1 LETPGSQP
9 TITSS
14 VMEQPEELA
23 RAISAP
29 MLFFYVL
36 GDVLGSGIYALIGVM
51 AAQVGGAFWTSFV
64 IGVVAAMLTGFAYAE
79 LITKYPHAAGAAMY
93 TSRAFDNRFF
103 TFLVAFC
110 MVAASLAAAG
120 ALALAFGGYFL
131 ELLVSIVS
139 LPLLLTALV
148 FILVLAFIN
157 YRGISESVRLNL
169 AMSVT
174 EISGLALVLVVG
186 VVVLFAGEAD
196 FGRPFEFNEGGNPA
210 LLALA
215 GATLAFFAMTGFE
228 NAANVA
234 EEVHNPSRVY
244 PLALL
249 GGMASAG
256 IIYLIIAFIASMVA
270 PTGRIAGS
278 DVALLEVVRQGMP
291 AFPGWLFAIIACI
304 AVTNTCLVAL
314 ITNSRIMYGMAR
326 EGVVPRIFARTH
338 QSRRTPWVAIVFT
351 TAIALIM
358 IVGVGE
364 QGVNT
369 LASATVAFLL
379 AVFTLVCL
387 CALVLRRDSVSQ
399 EHYTAPTAIL
409 GIGVVVNVALLLYV
423 LITDLQDLIAGDIG
437 FRESVLVVC
446 VLMLLIGVGL
456 YFVNNLAQ
464 RRLDPSQTS
473 GGRDGQ
479 G

>member
-1 LETPGSQP
+1 
-9 TITSS
+9 
-14 VMEQPEELA
+14 
-23 RAISAP
+23 
-29 MLFFYVL
+29 
-36 GDVLGSGIYALIGVM
+36 
-51 AAQVGGAFWTSFV
+51 
-64 IGVVAAMLTGFAYAE
+64 
-79 LITKYPHAAGAAMY
+79 MY
-93 TSRAFDNRFF
+93 TGRAFNNRFF

-110 MVAASLAAAG
+110 TVAASLAAAG

-131 ELLVSIVS
+131 ELLSALLS

-148 FILVLAFIN
+148 FVVVLAFIN
-157 YRGISESVRLNL
+157 YRGISESVKANL
-169 AMSVT
+169 AMSIV

-186 VVVLFAGEAD
+186 VVVLLAGEAD
-196 FGRPFEFNEGGNPA
+196 LGRPFSFNEGGNPA
-210 LLALA
+210 ILALA
-215 GATLAFFAMTGFE
+215 GATIAFFAMTGFE

-234 EEVHNPSRVY
+234 EEVRNPSRVY

-256 IIYLIIAFIASMVA
+256 IIYLIIAFIASMVT
-270 PTGRIAGS
+270 PLGQLAGS
-278 DVALLEVVRQGMP
+278 EVALLEVVRQGMP

-338 QSRRTPWVAIVFT
+338 QSRRTPWIAIVFT
-351 TAIALIM
+351 TIIALLL

-364 QGVNT
+364 TGVNT

-387 CALVLRRDSVSQ
+387 CALVLRRDRVPQ
-399 EHYTAPTAIL
+399 EHFTAPTAIL
-409 GIGVVVNVALLLYV
+409 YLGVVVNVALLLYV
-423 LITDLQDLIAGDIG
+423 LITDLQDLVAGAIG
-437 FRESVLVVC
+437 IRESVVVVC
-446 VLMLLIGVGL
+446 LLMLAIGVGL

-464 RRLDPSQTS
+464 RRLDPSRTDS
-473 GGRDGQ
+473 RNDRG
-479 G
+479 

>member
-1 LETPGSQP
+1 LETPGAQP
-9 TITSS
+9 TITRN
-14 VMEQPEELA
+14 VADQPEELA

-29 MLFFYVL
+29 LLFFYVL

-64 IGVVAAMLTGFAYAE
+64 VGVSAAMLTGFAYAE

-93 TSRAFDNRFF
+93 TGRAFDNRFF

-110 MVAASLAAAG
+110 MVAASLAATG

-131 ELLVSIVS
+131 ELLVAIVS
-139 LPLLLTALV
+139 VPLLLVALV
-148 FILVLAFIN
+148 FVALLALIN
-157 YRGISESVRLNL
+157 FRGISESVKANL
-169 AMSVT
+169 AMSIT
-174 EISGLALVLVVG
+174 EITGLALVLVIG
-186 VVVLFAGEAD
+186 VVVLLAGDANLS
-196 FGRPFEFNEGGNPA
+196 RPFNFNEGSNPA
-210 LLALA
+210 LLALT

-234 EEVHNPSRVY
+234 EEVQNPSRVY
-244 PLALL
+244 PRALL

-256 IIYLIIAFIASMVA
+256 LIYLIIAFIASMVT
-270 PTGRIAGS
+270 PLGQLAGS
-278 DVALLEVVRQGMP
+278 EVALLEVVRQGFP

-351 TAIALIM
+351 TIIALIL

-387 CALVLRRDSVSQ
+387 CALVLRRDSVPH
-399 EHYTAPTAIL
+399 ENYTAPTAIL
-409 GIGVVVNVALLLYV
+409 VLGVVVNVALLLYV
-423 LITDLQDLIAGDIG
+423 LITDLQGLIAGDVG
-437 FRESVLVVC
+437 LRESVLVVC
-446 VLMLLIGVGL
+446 VVMLLIGVGL
-456 YFVNNLAQ
+456 YFVNNVAQ
-464 RRLDPSQTS
+464 RRLDASRTGGGPDSQ
-473 GGRDGQ
+473 G
-479 G
+479 